1 LAIEAQP
8 VATPA
13 NLLHGDA
20 ETLVVGLVLVPRL
33 NAKDRPQVIYS
44 DLTFEGVAVFILQQ
58 VDERCDPRFLDGA
71 LLLLFG
77 RGRPQLLGQPDACA
91 RGLAHRGLREQPVAV
106 AHQHFEIELDA
117 SERPEAPATGLVPQI
132 FDFVGGRD
140 EHALPR
146 RASGIKLI
154 GIGDITDDDVVN
166 LIGDTVLGTTT
177 SLQYSAAHPSAKN
190 KAFVDGFTRISKGK
204 RPDHVGVAVYDGM
217 YLIYEALKNTR
228 GNANGDALIAAMKG
242 MTWESPRGTITVDPE
257 TRDLVQDV
265 YIRRVERVD
274 GELYNVEFDKY
285 DAVKDPGNTALL
297 K

>member
-1 LAIEAQP
+1 LRVPLQSPDFAPYLQRARDAKPEALFVWIP
-8 VATPA
+8 GAFAAP
-13 NLLHGDA
+13 
-20 ETLVVGLVLVPRL
+20 
-33 NAKDRPQVIYS
+33 
-44 DLTFEGVAVFILQQ
+44 FIRQY
-58 VDERCDPRFLDGA
+58 
-71 LLLLFG
+71 
-77 RGRPQLLGQPDACA
+77 
-91 RGLAHRGLREQPVAV
+91 
-106 AHQHFEIELDA
+106 
-117 SERPEAPATGLVPQI
+117 SERGFT
-132 FDFVGGRD
+132 
-140 EHALPR
+140 
-146 RASGIKLI
+146 ASGIKLI
-154 GIGDITDDDVVN
+154 GIGDITDDDVVD

-190 KAFVDGFTRISKGK
+190 KAFVDGFKRVSNGK

-217 YLIYEALKNTR
+217 YLIYAALKRTR
-228 GNANGDALIAAMKG
+228 GNPNGDALIAAMKG